1 MYPSETEI
9 RYTIQS
15 YPQGGVAPSRHALA
29 RHAYIERQKR
39 WALRSSSVSAAAVF
53 GPVLS
58 TVINRAT
65 ILLNR
70 IGAFWTDGRRAPR
83 DKDAANDL
91 SIILGDCGVEAGRIE
106 HHAQ

>member
-15 YPQGGVAPSRHALA
+15 YPQGGIAPSRHALA

-58 TVINRAT
+58 TVINRAA

-70 IGAFWTDGRRAPR
+70 IGAFWTDGPRA
-83 DKDAANDL
+83 L
-91 SIILGDCGVEAGRIE
+91 SLIARERW
-106 HHAQ
+106 